1 MRAFVAVPTSAG
13 RLRSE
18 SVAPGGWAWLA
29 FLTLLNVLNFVD
41 RTLIAALAPLLIAD
55 LGLTRAQIGLLAG
68 FAFVVL
74 YTLVGLLLGVAADRW
89 RRAPLVAAGLA
100 LWSAMT
106 ALSGLARGFAQ
117 LALPRLFVG
126 VGEATL
132 TPSALSMLGDL
143 FPPRRLGLASGIYY
157 TGVPLGSAVSLIAAS
172 WIAPRYGWRACFVV
186 LGVAGLVAAL
196 GFLALREPRRR
207 TLAASATVP
216 RAGDLVRELGRA
228 LASRREL
235 ALTLA
240 GGALFCYGS
249 ASAIHV
255 VTWLV
260 EERAFPYAEAAL
272 TAGLV
277 GIAAGLV
284 GNLAGGAFTD
294 ACARRW
300 PNGRLRA
307 LVALAL
313 FFAAA
318 SPLFYLLPPRT
329 PLFYLGWFLSSAGAG
344 AWFGPFFAALQE
356 LAPAATRASAVALG
370 LLTINLLGVGPGPL
384 VTGMIGDAR
393 GLTAGLVLSLGVV
406 ALAAVPFALAARRSV
421 GEHR

>member
-1 MRAFVAVPTSAG
+1 MRAFVAVPPPPAHS
-13 RLRSE
+13 LSD
-18 SVAPGGWAWLA
+18 SVAPGGWAWLL
-29 FLTLLNVLNFVD
+29 FLTLLNILNFVD
-41 RTLIAALAPLLIAD
+41 RTLLASLAPLLISE
-55 LGLTRAQIGLLAG
+55 LGLTRAEIGLLAG
-68 FAFVVL
+68 FGFVVL

-89 RRAPLVAAGLA
+89 RRSPLVAAGLA

-106 ALSGLARGFAQ
+106 ALSGLARSFAQ

-132 TPSALSMLGDL
+132 TPSALSMIGDL
-143 FPPRRLGLASGIYY
+143 FPSRRLGLASGIYY
-157 TGVPLGSAVSLIAAS
+157 AGVPLGSAVSLIAAS
-172 WIAPRYGWRACFVV
+172 WIAPRYGWRACFYL
-186 LGVAGLVAAL
+186 LGAAGLVASL
-196 GFLALREPRRR
+196 GFLVLREPRRR
-207 TLAASATVP
+207 ALA
-216 RAGDLVRELGRA
+216 RAGASGALRMGELVRELGSA
-228 LASRREL
+228 LVSRREL

-240 GGALFCYGS
+240 GGALVCYGS
-249 ASAIHV
+249 ASAIHT

-260 EERAFPYAEAAL
+260 EERGFLYPEAAL

-277 GIAAGLV
+277 SVAAGLL
-284 GNLAGGAFTD
+284 GNLAGGAFAD

-307 LVALAL
+307 LIALAL

-329 PLFYLGWFLSSAGAG
+329 PLFYLGWFLSSAGAS
-344 AWFGPFFAALQE
+344 AWFGPFFATVQE

-384 VTGMIGDAR
+384 VTGRIGDLH
-393 GLTAGLVLSLGVV
+393 GLTAGLMASLAVV
-406 ALAAVPFALAARRSV
+406 ALATVPFALALRRPSTA
-421 GEHR
+421 